1 MKNFK
6 NDLANKNHNSNRKP
20 HYKAISLAS
29 LSALTLTLTLSDV
42 STANAMMTKTGTV
55 KFYGSNGNR
64 VISAVHNKI
73 SSSTTSGPLKVG
85 GDIAGRF
92 TNTSKIGTTSTTTSK
107 TTSTIKTY
115 KSTLNINL
123 KGNTSGLGSSSFS
136 TKKPTT
142 TTINKNT
149 SSLQQ
154 NTGSSSNTTK
164 KPTTTTTNKNTSS
177 LQQNTGSSST
187 TGKKPTTTTTQL
199 GSDVKYTKDGTPYFT
214 TQDGENYIYVKNS
227 SGLTKI
233 NMDFDGDGNAIY
245 YTKNALGGKTYLQK
259 VGQDNGE
266 PDFRPTT
273 NNKPV
278 VSVGTQTD
286 PDIDGTNTGTLTS
299 KKPTTQT
306 NQFDDDGIYNAT
318 LVQIDDDGNIIQQ
331 NNSGSTTLKP
341 TTGNQQLSTQINDDV
356 DGINNNTLTSKKPT
370 TTTGQF
376 GNEDVDGVNNNT
388 LTSKKPTTTDQLGD
402 DNGIKNNTLV
412 QVDEDGDG
420 QLNNAGA
427 PNQNVTFT
435 SSKLT
440 KKQKIALGVAGGVA
454 GLGTILGLSIGLTSN
469 GNGNKNT
476 EDTPPKLVPVPNA
489 PKHSISV
496 VSSPDGFLF
505 TDS

>member
-123 KGNTSGLGSSSFS
+123 KGNTSGLGSSSS
-136 TKKPTT
+136 SQTKKPTT
-142 TTINKNT
+142 TPTINQNT
-149 SSLQQ
+149 STL
-154 NTGSSSNTTK
+154 
-164 KPTTTTTNKNTSS
+164 PNTS
-177 LQQNTGSSST
+177 SSST

-199 GSDVKYTKDGTPYFT
+199 NSKPNIKYTKDGTPYVT
-214 TQDGENYIYVKNS
+214 ENGENYIYVNNS
-227 SGLTKI
+227 KGQTKI
-233 NMDFDGDGNAIY
+233 NIDFNSNGDAVY
-245 YTKNALGGKTYLQK
+245 YTKNASGTITYLQK
-259 VGQDNGE
+259 VGHDDGGIG
-266 PDFRPTT
+266 DFRPTT

-278 VSVGTQTD
+278 VSVGTQTN

-331 NNSGSTTLKP
+331 NNAGSTMLKP
-341 TTGNQQLSTQINDDV
+341 TTGKQQSSTQVDNDV
-356 DGINNNTLTSKKPT
+356 DGINNNTLVSKKPT
-370 TTTGQF
+370 TTTAQLGDDDIDV
-376 GNEDVDGVNNNT
+376 GNKNT
-388 LTSKKPTTTDQLGD
+388 LTSKKPIIIPNEFD
-402 DNGIKNNTLV
+402 DDGSIKNNTL
-412 QVDEDGDG
+412 QIKDDGGG
-420 QLNNAGA
+420 QPNNAGA
-427 PNQNVTFT
+427 TTSQPNTGNVT
-435 SSKLT
+435 SKKLT
-440 KKQKIALGVAGGVA
+440 KKEKTALGILGGVA
-454 GLGTILGLSIGLTSN
+454 GLGTIIGLSVGLTSN
-469 GNGNKNT
+469 GNGNGNKT
-476 EDTPPKLVPVPNA
+476 DDGTPPKLVPVPEA
-489 PKHSISV
+489 PKYSISV
-496 VSSPDGFLF
+496 VSSPEGNLF
-505 TDS
+505 TDN

>member
-6 NDLANKNHNSNRKP
+6 NTLTNKNSNSNRKP

-29 LSALTLTLTLSDV
+29 LSTLALTLTLGDV

-123 KGNTSGLGSSSFS
+123 KGNTSGLGSSSSS

-187 TGKKPTTTTTQL
+187 TSKKPTTTTTQPNI
-199 GSDVKYTKDGTPYFT
+199 KYTKDGTPYVT
-214 TQDGENYIYVKNS
+214 ENGENYIYVNNS
-227 SGLTKI
+227 KGQTKI
-233 NMDFDGDGNAIY
+233 NMDFNENGDAIY
-245 YTKNALGGKTYLQK
+245 YTKNASGTITYLQK

-278 VSVGTQTD
+278 VSVGTQTN

-341 TTGNQQLSTQINDDV
+341 TTGNQQSSTQINDDV
-356 DGINNNTLTSKKPT
+356 DGINKNTLTSKKPT
-370 TTTGQF
+370 ATGQF
-376 GNEDVDGVNNNT
+376 GDEDVDGVNNNT
-388 LTSKKPTTTDQLGD
+388 LTSKKPTTTNQLGD
-402 DNGIKNNTLV
+402 DDSVKNNTLV

-454 GLGTILGLSIGLTSN
+454 GLGTIIGLSVGLTSN
-469 GNGNKNT
+469 GNGNKNN

>member
-6 NDLANKNHNSNRKP
+6 NDLANKNYNSNRKP

-29 LSALTLTLTLSDV
+29 LSALTLTLTLGDV

-123 KGNTSGLGSSSFS
+123 KGNTSGLGSSSSS

-187 TGKKPTTTTTQL
+187 IGKKPTTTTTQL

-245 YTKNALGGKTYLQK
+245 YTKNASGTITYLQK

-278 VSVGTQTD
+278 VSVGTQTN

-341 TTGNQQLSTQINDDV
+341 TTGNQQSSTQINDDV
-356 DGINNNTLTSKKPT
+356 DGINK
-370 TTTGQF
+370 
-376 GNEDVDGVNNNT
+376 NT

-402 DNGIKNNTLV
+402 DDGIKSNTLI
-412 QVDEDGDG
+412 QADKDGDG

-440 KKQKIALGVAGGVA
+440 KKQKIALGIAGGVA

-469 GNGNKNT
+469 GNGNKNN